1 MLLKYDVEQT
11 PESRV
16 HSFAIKKHGAPTL
29 RLAAD
34 TEEAAARWATVVREA
49 VERNDQVASDKPVC
63 LVRPETLLR
72 GKEKEK
78 NRIRSQL
85 FFFLP
90 RSTLGWTPR

>member
-63 LVRPETLLR
+63 LVRPETLLPR
-72 GKEKEK
+72 DREREKP
-78 NRIRSQL
+78 NSL
-85 FFFLP
+85 ATFFFLP
-90 RSTLGWTPR
+90 RSTLGWTRR